1 MTFSVKRSEEFV
13 NILKTNLR
21 NQYKDKRRTKEDSI
35 HVSDILPTSCLRKA
49 FYERAQQANNEYTNK
64 ISDTSLLHF
73 LRGRASEIAL
83 SELFQNQKNGTKTT
97 AQCHLSFEGI
107 VGTADLMR
115 QGNKR
120 EDLDFLVIELKDT
133 NSLKRLDFSDIV
145 FCGYVYQLLYYLCIS
160 DVERGLL
167 VIKYNTYEMEQ
178 IGHDAQGDLYLKRT
192 GAKGPELCC
201 FEVILTLDDPVRD
214 KLKDQ
219 MLSRSNNFKKALEAG
234 DVSSLPRLIGELK
247 KMRCFNCDFLT
258 RCWKRDDETAD
269 AKKLNDIDDLSDLIS
284 QPIGG
289 DA

>member
-35 HVSDILPTSCLRKA
+35 HVSDILPASCLRKA
-49 FYERAQQANNEYTNK
+49 FYERTQQQANNEYNNK

-83 SELFQNQKNGTKTT
+83 SELFQSQKNGSKTT

-133 NSLKRLDFSDIV
+133 NSLKRLDFSDVV

-167 VIKYNTYEMEQ
+167 VIKYNAYEMEQ

-192 GAKGPELCC
+192 RAKGPELCC

-214 KLKDQ
+214 KLKHQ
-219 MLSRSNNFKKALEAG
+219 MLYRRDNLKRALETG

-247 KMRCFNCDFLT
+247 KMRCFNCDFLS
-258 RCWKRDDETAD
+258 RCWKRDDETSD
-269 AKKLNDIDDLSDLIS
+269 ARKLKDIDDLCDLIS

-289 DA
+289 